1 MSGEFNA
8 LSITGQSLRRRRSRS
23 RRGAIYLE
31 FALVVPLYVL
41 AIMSTVVGG
50 VRIYQTQQYAAM
62 AKFLG
67 RKAIVHGDAAD
78 KLGPW
83 GPTTIYGSFGD
94 GSEVGDM
101 LSVKYNK
108 GQPTNIYYR
117 LTWPDGGNNGLRG
130 DRVEVTIASSSLSGG
145 MNTSTNGPEQG
156 LGMFSISSTVVMTI
170 AH

>member
-1 MSGEFNA
+1 MGGEFNA
-8 LSITGQSLRRRRSRS
+8 LSIAGRTTSRRRHRS

-31 FALVVPLYVL
+31 FALVLPIYVL
-41 AIMSTVVGG
+41 AIMSTVIGG
-50 VRIYQTQQYAAM
+50 VRIYHTQQYAAM

-94 GSEVGDM
+94 GSEVGNM
-101 LSVKYNK
+101 LSVKYNN
-108 GQPTNIYYR
+108 GQPANIYYR
-117 LTWPDGGNNGLRG
+117 LTWPDGGNSGLRG

-145 MNTSTNGPEQG
+145 MNTSTNGTEPG
-156 LGMFSISSTVVMTI
+156 SGVLSISSTVVMTI